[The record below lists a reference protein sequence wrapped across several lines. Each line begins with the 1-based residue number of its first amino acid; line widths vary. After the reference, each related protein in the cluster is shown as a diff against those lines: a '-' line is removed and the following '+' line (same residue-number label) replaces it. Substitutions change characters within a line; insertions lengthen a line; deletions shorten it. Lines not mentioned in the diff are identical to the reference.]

1 MRIQIR
7 PDSKYLAGFKPET
20 ETWIRFR
27 PLVSINN
34 FLHEGHEDHWGLVKG
49 GGGEEVVGADYVMG
63 EEEGAANDYMAD
75 EPPKSK
81 EESAS
86 ASESERG
93 TCTRAVT

>member
-1 MRIQIR
+1 M
-7 PDSKYLAGFKPET
+7 
-20 ETWIRFR
+20 
-27 PLVSINN
+27 
-34 FLHEGHEDHWGLVKG
+34 VKG
-49 GGGEEVVGADYVMG
+49 GVGEEVVGADYVMG

>member
-7 PDSKYLAGFKPET
+7 PDSKYSKYLAGFKPET

-49 GGGEEVVGADYVMG
+49 GGGEGTIPHSLRILYWSTLYDPG
-63 EEEGAANDYMAD
+63 E
-75 EPPKSK
+75 
-81 EESAS
+81 
-86 ASESERG
+86 G
-93 TCTRAVT
+93 TIPHSLCILRHAV